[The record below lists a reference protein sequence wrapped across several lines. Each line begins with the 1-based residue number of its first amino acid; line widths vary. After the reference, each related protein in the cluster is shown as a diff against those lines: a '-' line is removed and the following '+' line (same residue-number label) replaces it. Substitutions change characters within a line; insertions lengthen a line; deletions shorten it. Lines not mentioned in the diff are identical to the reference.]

1 MYYFPKDSCQDL
13 TEKFFSFMMTVGKKT
28 LQSLI
33 QVGYKHHMNNHTK
46 RIMGRSSY
54 LQANAS
60 QFIKTRH
67 FLIHYLHAGPG
78 KPIILIHG
86 GGMWLYSF
94 RHNLKSLSGI
104 SSVHALDMP
113 GYGYTSITDPS
124 LLMRTDIMSL
134 ALKEFM
140 DDLHISKA
148 TLVGHSWGGGW
159 ALAYALAFP
168 ERVNSI
174 VLINSSGLNVP
185 DVFEWELLKIP
196 IVGSLLLRF
205 LTPGMI
211 KKRLELSF
219 FKKGIVDDAMAL
231 EVHLPMR
238 LPANRSAQALLA
250 RNLSWADVE
259 RHLGEIEHKVLLIW
273 GEQDRYLDVGR
284 VSRFKENIRNLKVEI
299 IRDCGHSAH
308 EEEPEIV
315 NRLIMEFLVS

>member
-1 MYYFPKDSCQDL
+1 
-13 TEKFFSFMMTVGKKT
+13 
-28 LQSLI
+28 
-33 QVGYKHHMNNHTK
+33 MNSHIK
-46 RIMGRSSY
+46 RIMGRSNY

-60 QFIKTRH
+60 QFLKTRH
-67 FLIHYLHAGPG
+67 FLIHHLHAGSG

-94 RHNLKSLSGI
+94 RHNLVPLSKL

-124 LLMRTDIMSL
+124 LRMGTDTMPL
-134 ALKEFM
+134 ALREFM
-140 DDLHISKA
+140 DALHINKA

-159 ALAYALAFP
+159 ALAYALAYP
-168 ERVNSI
+168 ERVDRI
-174 VLINSSGLNVP
+174 VLINSSGLDVP
-185 DVFEWELLKIP
+185 DVFEWELLKMP

-205 LTPGMI
+205 LTRDMI

-238 LPANRSAQALLA
+238 IPANRNAQALLA
-250 RNLSWADVE
+250 RNLSWANVE
-259 RHLGEIEHKVLLIW
+259 RHLGELEHKVLLVW
-273 GEQDRYLDVGR
+273 GEQDRYLDVGL
-284 VSRFKENIRNLKVEI
+284 VSRFKGKIKNLKVEI

-308 EEEPEIV
+308 EEAPEII
-315 NRLIMEFLVS
+315 NRLIMEFITK

>member
-1 MYYFPKDSCQDL
+1 
-13 TEKFFSFMMTVGKKT
+13 
-28 LQSLI
+28 
-33 QVGYKHHMNNHTK
+33 MNTHIK
-46 RIMGRSSY
+46 RIMGQSDY
-54 LQANAS
+54 IQANAS

-67 FLIHYLHAGPG
+67 FLIHYLHAGLG

-94 RHNLKSLSGI
+94 RHNLMPLSKI

-124 LLMRTDIMSL
+124 HGMGTDTMPL
-134 ALKEFM
+134 ALREFM
-140 DDLHISKA
+140 DALHIDKA

-159 ALAYALAFP
+159 ALACALAYP
-168 ERVNSI
+168 ERVDRI
-174 VLINSSGLNVP
+174 VLINSSGLDVP
-185 DVFEWELLKIP
+185 DVFEWELLKMP

-205 LTPGMI
+205 LTLDMI

-238 LPANRSAQALLA
+238 LPANRNAQALLA
-250 RNLSWADVE
+250 RNLSWANVE
-259 RHLGEIEHKVLLIW
+259 RHLGELEHQVLLVW
-273 GEQDRYLDVGR
+273 GEQDRYLDVGL
-284 VSRFKENIRNLKVEI
+284 VSRFKGKIKNLKVEI

-308 EEEPEIV
+308 EEAPDLI
-315 NRLIMEFLVS
+315 NRLIMEFLSN